1 MLIRLASKLCLILEI
16 GLIHDAGVPRIFTDK
31 ENAEIGHLETQLTH
45 EDDLC
50 FLKYIQTSRININI
64 RQVF

>member
-1 MLIRLASKLCLILEI
+1 M
-16 GLIHDAGVPRIFTDK
+16 HVAGVPRIFTDI
-31 ENAEIGHLETQLTH
+31 ENAEISHLETQLRH
-45 EDDLC
+45 EYDVC

>member
-1 MLIRLASKLCLILEI
+1 MLIRLASEFCLTIKI
-16 GLIHDAGVPRIFTDK
+16 GLVHVAGVPRIFADK
-31 ENAEIGHLETQLTH
+31 ENAEIDHLETQLTH
-45 EDDLC
+45 EDDIC

>member
-1 MLIRLASKLCLILEI
+1 MQFQNTVLLFEI
-16 GLIHDAGVPRIFTDK
+16 GLNLIYVAGVPRIFTDE
-31 ENAEIGHLETQLTH
+31 ENAEIDDLEAQLTH

>member
-1 MLIRLASKLCLILEI
+1 MFNIGNCLI
-16 GLIHDAGVPRIFTDK
+16 IHVAGVPRIFTDN
-31 ENAEIGHLETQLTH
+31 ENAEIDHLETHLTH